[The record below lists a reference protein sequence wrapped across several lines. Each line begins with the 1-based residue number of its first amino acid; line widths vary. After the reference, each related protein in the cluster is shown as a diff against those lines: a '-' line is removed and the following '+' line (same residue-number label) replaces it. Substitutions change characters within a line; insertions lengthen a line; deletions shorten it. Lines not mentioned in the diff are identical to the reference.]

1 MIGTTDSTT
10 SIDTTKEQKMIDYIC
25 DNITVDNDSEDG
37 MFLGNKIVV
46 ISVPECASAD
56 PLDRYDHLVAISGAL
71 ENALDCDVR
80 SFSYNKI

>member
-1 MIGTTDSTT
+1 MISY
-10 SIDTTKEQKMIDYIC
+10 MC

-37 MFLGNKIVV
+37 IFLGDKMVV

-56 PLDRYDHLVAISGAL
+56 PLERYDHLVAVSGAL

-80 SFSYNKI
+80 SFSYNKL

>member
-1 MIGTTDSTT
+1 MINY
-10 SIDTTKEQKMIDYIC
+10 MC

-37 MFLGNKIVV
+37 IFLGDKMVV

-56 PLDRYDHLVAISGAL
+56 PLDRYDHLAAISGAL

-80 SFSYNKI
+80 SFSYNKL

>member
-1 MIGTTDSTT
+1 MT
-10 SIDTTKEQKMIDYIC
+10 SIETNKEQKMIDYIC

-56 PLDRYDHLVAISGAL
+56 PLDRYDHLVAVSGAL
-71 ENALDCDVR
+71 ENALERGIR
-80 SFSYNKI
+80 SFSYKRIEDVT